1 MKFKQAVAEFVPQI
15 ETEIQRYL
23 TPATET
29 IDPFWGMML
38 YHLGWRDD
46 RLQPVQARGGKRL
59 RPVFTILA
67 CQAENG
73 DPAVALPA
81 AAAVELVH
89 NFTLI
94 HDDIQ
99 DNSDTRSG
107 RPTVWKIWGVPQA
120 INAGDAM
127 FTLARNALLKLREKG
142 ISAETVLDATAC
154 LDRTL
159 MKLCRGQYLDMA
171 FEETMSVQQET
182 YLEMIAG
189 KTAAL
194 LACSGYLGALVA
206 TETPATAER
215 YWQFGHALG
224 MAFQMQDDILGIW
237 GDPAVV
243 GKPIGDD
250 LRRHKKTMPVIFT
263 LSQPETTDIR
273 RFREL
278 YRQSELTDKMV
289 AEAVSLLE
297 KIGAKTY
304 TEAQTERYT
313 RRAQQILDSI
323 GENGDAKETLQDML
337 TFLLARTY

>member
-1 MKFKQAVAEFVPQI
+1 MKFKQAITEFVPKI
-15 ETEIQRYL
+15 EAEMQRYL
-23 TPATET
+23 TPSTGAT
-29 IDPFWGMML
+29 DPFWGMML
-38 YHLGWRDD
+38 YHLGWRDS
-46 RLQPVQARGGKRL
+46 RLQPAQAPAGKRL
-59 RPVFTILA
+59 RPVFTMLA

-73 DPAVALPA
+73 DPIAALPA

-99 DNSDTRSG
+99 DNSDTRRG

-127 FTLARNALLKLREKG
+127 FTLARNALLHLRKG
-142 ISAETVLDATAC
+142 GIPAETVLDATAC

-159 MKLCRGQYLDMA
+159 LKLCRGQYLDMS
-171 FEETMSVQQET
+171 FEETMSVRQET

-194 LACSGYLGALVA
+194 LACSGYLGALIA
-206 TETPATAER
+206 TESPEAAER

-237 GDPAVV
+237 GDADMV

-250 LRRHKKTMPVIFT
+250 LRQHKKTMPVVFA
-263 LSQPETTDIR
+263 LNRAETDDTR
-273 RFREL
+273 RFREI
-278 YRQSELTDKMV
+278 YRQPQLTDAMI
-289 AEAVSLLE
+289 AESVSLLE
-297 KIGAKTY
+297 KIGAKAHTD
-304 TEAQTERYT
+304 AAAERYT
-313 RRAQQILDSI
+313 RQAQRLLNSI
-323 GENGDAKETLQDML
+323 GVNREAKEALQDML
-337 TFLLARTY
+337 AFLLARTY

>member
-15 ETEIQRYL
+15 EAEMKRHL
-23 TPATET
+23 TPAAET

-38 YHLGWRDD
+38 YHLGWRD
-46 RLQPVQARGGKRL
+46 RNLQPAHASAGKRL
-59 RPVFTILA
+59 RPVFTMLA

-73 DPAVALPA
+73 SSAAAVPA

-99 DNSDTRSG
+99 DNSDTRRG
-107 RPTVWKIWGVPQA
+107 RPTVWKVWGIPQA

-127 FTLARNALLKLREKG
+127 FTIARNALLRLRETG
-142 ISAETVLDATAC
+142 VSAETVLDATAC

-159 MKLCRGQYLDMA
+159 LQLCRGQYLDMS
-171 FEETMSVQQET
+171 FEETISVRQEA

-194 LACSGYLGALVA
+194 LACSGYLGALIA
-206 TETPATAER
+206 TASPATAEQ

-250 LRRHKKTMPVIFT
+250 LRQHKKTMPIIFA
-263 LSQPETTDIR
+263 LNQPATDDTR
-273 RFREL
+273 RFREI
-278 YRQSELTDKMV
+278 YRQPDMTDAMV
-289 AEAVSLLE
+289 AEAMALLE
-297 KIGAKTY
+297 KIGAKAHTD
-304 TEAQTERYT
+304 AAAERYT
-313 RRAQQILDSI
+313 RQARHRLDAI
-323 GENGDAKETLQDML
+323 GSHSGAKTALREML
-337 TFLLARTY
+337 EFLLTRAY